1 MRPLLEQLTR
11 CIDYLGTVGNGFAMK
26 LSINL
31 PTYLPTYLP
40 LMVYWGVLGEAVGL
54 LGNRGIPD
62 EQAYD
67 LLTYGL
73 GAIGSA

>member
-1 MRPLLEQLTR
+1 
-11 CIDYLGTVGNGFAMK
+11 
-26 LSINL
+26 
-31 PTYLPTYLP
+31 
-40 LMVYWGVLGEAVGL
+40 MVYWEALGEAVGF

>member
-1 MRPLLEQLTR
+1 VRPLLEQLTR
-11 CIDYLGTVGNGFAMK
+11 CIDYLGAVGNGVAMK

-31 PTYLPTYLP
+31 PTIDGLL
-40 LMVYWGVLGEAVGL
+40 GALGEAVGL

-62 EQAYD
+62 ERAYD

>member
-11 CIDYLGTVGNGFAMK
+11 CIDYLGAVGNGVAMK

-31 PTYLPTYLP
+31 P
-40 LMVYWGVLGEAVGL
+40 LMVYWEALGEAVGF

-62 EQAYD
+62 ERAYD

>member
-11 CIDYLGTVGNGFAMK
+11 CIDYLGAVGNGVAMK

-31 PTYLPTYLP
+31 PTYLPTIDGL
-40 LMVYWGVLGEAVGL
+40 LGALGEAVGL

-62 EQAYD
+62 ERAYD